1 MICSHHKGWRRRLY
15 ASTGYMHLFLFNLCF
30 AYSKGYCIWLHV
42 VALTPMTQ
50 LYLPYLNYILIL
62 P

>member
-15 ASTGYMHLFLFNLCF
+15 ASTGYMHLFLFNLCL

-42 VALTPMTQ
+42 VALTLMTQ
-50 LYLPYLNYILIL
+50 LYLPYLA
-62 P
+62 